1 MGKVLAAYVGGFK
14 PPTAGHFEFVKNALQ
29 EFPEIDEFFIY
40 VGGKVRDGIDQFEA
54 IQIWDI
60 YKKYLANKVDIQPS
74 KSPIG
79 DILRLA
85 KDNPQD
91 FLETV
96 NDPMLNLYGDVVQFF
111 NNTWLVLKN
120 QGKDVYFNL
129 PKNKN
134 KLLSV
139 PFGED
144 HYYIVASFF
153 QGDDGV
159 ETYKLL
165 SKKLKKDK

>member
-1 MGKVLAAYVGGFK
+1 MYAK
-14 PPTAGHFEFVKNALQ
+14 ES
-29 EFPEIDEFFIY
+29 PE
-40 VGGKVRDGIDQFEA
+40 
-54 IQIWDI
+54 
-60 YKKYLANKVDIQPS
+60 
-74 KSPIG
+74 
-79 DILRLA
+79 
-85 KDNPQD
+85 D
-91 FLETV
+91 FMETV

-111 NNTWLVLKN
+111 NNTWLIMKN
-120 QGKDVYFNL
+120 NGKDVYFNL

-153 QGDDGV
+153 QSDDGV

>member
-1 MGKVLAAYVGGFK
+1 MKKIFFLIFLILFSCSGGDGVSSSETDDNSDNSDTQPTNFTIYQTGNSNIQVTPSGGICLMGGAADRLTTSELKRDVLLYAKG
-14 PPTAGHFEFVKNALQ
+14 N
-29 EFPEIDEFFIY
+29 PE
-40 VGGKVRDGIDQFEA
+40 
-54 IQIWDI
+54 
-60 YKKYLANKVDIQPS
+60 
-74 KSPIG
+74 
-79 DILRLA
+79 
-85 KDNPQD
+85 D

-111 NNTWLVLKN
+111 NNTWLILKN
-120 QGKDVYFNL
+120 NGKDVFFNL

-144 HYYIVASFF
+144 HYYIVASYF
-153 QGDDGV
+153 QSDDGV

-165 SKKLKKDK
+165 SKRLKKDK

>member
-1 MGKVLAAYVGGFK
+1 M
-14 PPTAGHFEFVKNALQ
+14 
-29 EFPEIDEFFIY
+29 
-40 VGGKVRDGIDQFEA
+40 
-54 IQIWDI
+54 
-60 YKKYLANKVDIQPS
+60 
-74 KSPIG
+74 
-79 DILRLA
+79 
-85 KDNPQD
+85 
-91 FLETV
+91 ETL

-111 NNTWLVLKN
+111 NNTWLIMKN
-120 QGKDVYFNL
+120 NGKDVYFNL

-153 QGDDGV
+153 QSDDGV

-165 SKKLKKDK
+165 SKKLKTNK